1 MNKID
6 PLSDF
11 FFRDLGLKVRPS
23 GADLARAVEAV
34 AKKSG
39 PQAAFNMLLR
49 GEVVAGWRKP
59 SLALYDHTLHLI
71 GGGEKYGCT
80 LAQALQDDFDV
91 TLIAHQ
97 PVTTGDLMQWYDLD
111 LSRCRVKIMPLGFF
125 AGKSLGRIDP
135 DLVSARTENPFLA
148 VSRESGNYDFF
159 VNNSMLEMVYPL
171 ANVSLFVCH
180 FPERQKGAYFYV
192 QHYRHLVYNSLYTA
206 TWIEKKWGISPRHH
220 IYPPVDMEPA
230 AGELPAKE
238 KIILAVA
245 RFESGGSK
253 QQLEMIAAFARLR
266 AEAPQALGSWK
277 LVLCGGSAA
286 GNPYLDR
293 IRAALAAQPTLPVQL
308 QVNIP
313 LSALKAW
320 YGRAAI
326 FWHFCGL
333 GQSNP
338 ANVEHFGMSTVE
350 AMQNGCLPIVFDGG
364 GQREIV
370 ENGISGFRF
379 ASARELRA
387 QTLRALADP
396 GLRQRV
402 GAAARERGAHFNRAV
417 FAAKARGLFRELAGE
432 YASGKPLAASE
443 KPIASPGEPLAANGI
458 GGE

>member
-6 PLSDF
+6 PQSDYF
-11 FFRDLGLKVRPS
+11 IHHLGLERGFS
-23 GADLARAVEAV
+23 GADLAGAVDAF
-34 AKKSG
+34 AKRYG
-39 PQAAFNMLLR
+39 PQAAFNLLLR
-49 GEVVAGWRKP
+49 GEVVAGWRQP
-59 SLALYDHTLHLI
+59 SLAVYDHTLHLI

-80 LAQALQDDFDV
+80 LAHALQDDFDV

-97 PVTTGDLMQWYDLD
+97 PVTTGDLMKWYDLD
-111 LSRCRVKIMPLGFF
+111 LSRCRVKIMPLEFF
-125 AGKSLGRIDP
+125 ARQNQGRIDP

-171 ANVSLFVCH
+171 ANVPLFVCH
-180 FPERQKGAYFYV
+180 FPERQKGAYFYA
-192 QHYRHLVYNSLYTA
+192 QHYPHLICNSLYTA
-206 TWIEKKWGISPRHH
+206 AWIEKKWGISPRHH

-230 AGELPAKE
+230 AREAPAKE
-238 KIILAVA
+238 TIILAVA

-266 AEAPQALGSWK
+266 AEHPQALRDWK

-293 IRAALAAQPTLPVQL
+293 IRATLAAQPALPVQL

-313 LSALKAW
+313 LPELKAW

-370 ENGISGFRF
+370 ENGVSGFRF
-379 ASARELRA
+379 ASARELREL
-387 QTLRALADP
+387 TLRALADP

-402 GAAARERGAHFNRAV
+402 GAAARARGADFNRAV
-417 FAAKARGLFRELAGE
+417 FTAKVRGLFRELAAA
-432 YASGKPLAASE
+432 YASGKPLAPCQS
-443 KPIASPGEPLAANGI
+443 GE
-458 GGE
+458 